1 MGSLMFQRKVAD
13 SRLLRI
19 KVRFVFF
26 SFGAMVHVSGDDDD
40 DDDHDDDDDVL
51 ARFCDQD
58 ANQA

>member
-1 MGSLMFQRKVAD
+1 MGSLFQRKVAD

-19 KVRFVFF
+19 KVRFFF
-26 SFGAMVHVSGDDDD
+26 FGAMVHVSGGDDDD
-40 DDDHDDDDDVL
+40 DDDDDDDVVL